1 MYECATEMLSRSAK
15 VKLKAILII
24 DIIIIGGAAG
34 AYLYLQNRGLI
45 ANAAKPA
52 TFTITDLTIDPPVA
66 NVTDAIEISVNVTN
80 VGALEGNATIN
91 LEINNATKNTENVTL
106 TGGGSQLVQFTDI
119 ETTPGNYTV
128 QIGDLTGM
136 FTINPAPPGSSK
148 IILSNLF
155 FSPYEVW
162 PNQPVNVTATAENPT
177 DQPDSLAV
185 TVSLDG
191 TAVETNVISVNASTS
206 EIVEFTVNAT
216 TLGWH
221 TVNLNTLSGQFSV
234 VKTGYHTLLINRSGG
249 GSTPLPFTLNGAGYN
264 TPFSQL
270 MPVGQYTITVP
281 SPFSVGT
288 GVLAF
293 SYWEDGETNPTR
305 TFTLNQ
311 DMIVI
316 ATYTLISG
324 YASCPSLY
332 TWNGTAYSYVT
343 DVSNAGWLG
352 YTGYMTSSGSIVNIG
367 GNPWDNVK
375 LNQNQMAL
383 TDIDG
388 TNCYDM
394 TLFQQA
400 DELFYLDAAYLLV
413 VDHPAG
419 TNVYS
424 SVTNYL
430 NQGLND
436 QIYTVNQTT
445 TTSPLSATYVWGPN
459 GTNAQGENVLPQISK
474 LDGVFTPGN
483 SGDLSP
489 SWNNIYFNQ
498 LTMDL
503 GNLSSANTIKL
514 EINGIVDW
522 GSPVDYDNWIASF
535 KAAAAQGLVA
545 TGTQITPPAYMEI
558 KYPNGTWVPVPQS
571 RQMPIPSDSNP
582 RTFVVDLTGLFPAGL
597 SDYQIK
603 IVNFWNVTYD
613 YIGVDTSTQQNITIQ
628 KISPIATLSQ
638 VWTTNSTS
646 SGNFTQYGNVTAL
659 LQSADN
665 QYVIG
670 RQGDEVTMEFPVS
683 NLTAPAPGMVR
694 DYFFFVACW
703 FKDPPGGWGY
713 GFTFTVDPM
722 PFLGMTGFPYST
734 AESYPYTA
742 ANLAYLK
749 EYNTRVIPTS

>member
-400 DELFYLDAAYLLV
+400 DELFYLDAAYFLV